1 MTFARDLRED
11 APMHLSTLVTM
22 LESGLADRTL
32 LDGTRRLT
40 GADIGGMVRS
50 GAATAAGRS
59 AIVYAGEN
67 HPELP
72 IALLSAAWAGVP
84 FVPVN
89 YRLDDA
95 QLNRLVD
102 RYPDAVVLADEAT
115 APRLE
120 ADGVRLLDDWLAD
133 LAGTDPG
140 GAPAADDDDV
150 AVVLFTSGTTA
161 EPKAALLRH
170 RHLMAY
176 LLGSVEF
183 ASASDD
189 DATLVSVPPYHIA
202 GIANM
207 LSNLFAGRRLVY
219 LRSFD
224 PEVWLQT
231 VRDER
236 ITHAMVVPTM
246 LARIVT
252 TLGGRP
258 AQADTL
264 RSLSYGGAKLS
275 ERVLTEALLAF
286 PTTGFV
292 NAYGLTETAST
303 IAILDPDDHRAAIT
317 SERADVR
324 RRLASVGRV
333 LPTVEVDIRGDDGE
347 SLAPGEPGLIHLRGE
362 QVAGE
367 YSTGSVLDATGWF
380 CTRDRGWLDAD
391 GYLFI
396 EGRDDDT
403 IIRGGENIA
412 PAEIEEVLLGDR
424 DVADACVVG
433 LPDDEWGQRIFA
445 VVVPRAGASIDGERL
460 RTLVRKQLRGSKTPE
475 QVIVRDALP
484 HNETGKLLRRVV
496 REQVVE
502 AMLHA

>member
-1 MTFARDLRED
+1 MMHA
-11 APMHLSTLVTM
+11 MHLSSLVTM

-40 GADIGGMVRS
+40 GADIGGLVRN
-50 GAATAAGRS
+50 GAVTAAGRS
-59 AIVYAGEN
+59 AVVYAGEN

-133 LAGTDPG
+133 LAVTDPG
-140 GAPAADDDDV
+140 GEPAADDDDV
-150 AVVLFTSGTTA
+150 ALVLFTSGTTA

-176 LLGSVEF
+176 LLCSVEF
-183 ASASDD
+183 ASAAED

-324 RRLASVGRV
+324 RRLASVGHV
-333 LPTVEVDIRGDDGE
+333 LPTVEVDIRGDNGE
-347 SLAPGEPGLIHLRGE
+347 SMAPGEPGLIHLRGE

-367 YSTGSVLDATGWF
+367 SVSYTHLT
-380 CTRDRGWLDAD
+380 
-391 GYLFI
+391 
-396 EGRDDDT
+396 
-403 IIRGGENIA
+403 
-412 PAEIEEVLLGDR
+412 
-424 DVADACVVG
+424 
-433 LPDDEWGQRIFA
+433 LPTSD
-445 VVVPRAGASIDGERL
+445 
-460 RTLVRKQLRGSKTPE
+460 LV
-475 QVIVRDALP
+475 
-484 HNETGKLLRRVV
+484 
-496 REQVVE
+496 
-502 AMLHA
+502 